1 MQAHCLLACL
11 RHHDNQATVVF
22 RGDQRYVPRVQAS
35 AVAKVEPS
43 RSWSDSDLKLLGHAE
58 RRTHLEEY
66 LREEFMAIAGLALSR
81 EDMERPLQ
89 TLGLDSLM
97 AIQFRNRLE
106 ARLGIV
112 FAVVDFLKGLSLN
125 QLVDNALHQ
134 LAAAGPSRMP
144 EAPTPGAAVAYDDLD
159 HLSERELDRLLQT
172 LLVQQ

>member
-1 MQAHCLLACL
+1 
-11 RHHDNQATVVF
+11 RF
-22 RGDQRYVPRVQAS
+22 QAS

-58 RRTHLEEY
+58 RRTHLEDY

-112 FAVVDFLKGLSLN
+112 VAVVDFLKGLSLN

-144 EAPTPGAAVAYDDLD
+144 EALPTPGAAVAYDDLD